1 MHTGPHPF
9 EPYLRTHQRAYG
21 WAEKALPYRCSGKL
35 AHAKADVEKVE
46 HWLHMAGVLEG
57 GRPRVRTNE

>member
-1 MHTGPHPF
+1 MHTRPHPF

-35 AHAKADVEKVE
+35 AHAKADVKKVE
-46 HWLHMAGVLEG
+46 HWLHKVLVLEAG
-57 GRPRVRTNE
+57 GPAARSQE